1 MTSLSSLVVDL
12 QAADKAIALIRAS
25 PELRPVN
32 LAKGTSRLTSIFLG
46 SSANVH
52 TIIILSPDGPQSEDV
67 LRPIFM
73 GCATKNPK
81 VIAIA
86 LGSLQRLIS
95 MKAVPQSTAPTIVGI
110 MGDSLSQGV
119 DIQLKVLQALLS
131 LLTNYTDVH
140 DELLGDALLLC
151 FRLQESR
158 IAVVSSTAAA
168 TLRQLVMFVFDKVV
182 EADNKYGSGVIV
194 SEASNTELPN
204 GSVVPLHP
212 SAKDAFFVFQDL
224 CLLANSEKARFL
236 KLHALPKTFGLELIE
251 SVLTNYHALF
261 RQRPELLMLLR
272 HNLCP
277 LLLKSLS
284 DKPLFPL
291 TLRSTRVVYLLLK
304 QFSAELETEAEVFL
318 MFLIRVVSG
327 DLDSSAGESSGN
339 RPTWMRVLALE
350 ILRGICSDAA
360 LLRSIWDHYDA
371 HAESGSKV
379 FTSLITAMSRL
390 ATEKPALLGVSSQM
404 AGVGITAHAAETNTA
419 SAAAYGLEVAGRVA
433 SAATAH
439 VSNAVGLMGSD
450 VGLSLGGSSMRLQ
463 CIDQLDKADSP
474 IIPESYVYLLA
485 LQCLVSISEGMAA
498 YTLPLYTSLSS
509 YRQRGTGDP
518 SPTAPGSLDLN
529 ALADTEQHKAQL
541 KTVAAMVERGW
552 PGLLSAL
559 SFLLSTN
566 LSDDLFAETLGAYQN
581 VMIVSGALNLITPR
595 DTFLTSLTKF
605 AIPPGVVS
613 SVDAYAE
620 PASSSSK
627 SASVSDALGFSNLSG
642 GPTATPGLSERNLA
656 CLKSIVHTASYLSGS
671 LGAKWFDILEVL
683 QNADYVITLRGTK
696 GSTAAKRA
704 TMLAPSASA
713 QRQIGRAPS
722 VAGTPTLGGTAESA
736 SNIARHPLL
745 TDLDIDTVQSGIS
758 RLLDG
763 TRSLDDR
770 AFKDFVA
777 ALCRLSREMIGMQ
790 AARSPSMTWVESMDD
805 LGSPTVSSS
814 PMSPSL
820 LGASVKSGRRV
831 SGIGMPKAA
840 KAGDYCISKL
850 GQVALQNIH
859 RLLYRDTDIAWDEVT
874 SHLLSVLRDQSTPST
889 LRVQAAGVLDEILV
903 IVPRNVTTAG
913 ALQGDIQQRMF
924 EVLSQQMFLNDTNQA
939 IGLEIRQM
947 ALETLRKILQS
958 SAHSLVVGWETIFAM
973 LESAC
978 QPLQPDPPTTNPST
992 PLRGKGLSISTG
1004 SPRLP
1009 YSVIPPTRSTTALV
1023 RSAFQS
1029 LTLVCD
1035 TLDSLSPDQL
1045 QLCIRT
1051 LGQFGRQQ
1059 DTNIALTAAES
1070 LMWGVSD
1077 SIQANRKDAE
1087 KEPVYSALWTS
1098 LLLELRGL
1106 CADARQE
1113 VRFGAIQTMFRTL
1126 QLYGATLSLQ
1136 TWDDC
1141 VWNVMLPLLDSL
1153 TVSVKEAAAVNAGIE
1168 PPSAVS
1174 LRENSRTQWGD
1185 SKTLALQSISKV
1197 LQDFLVSKIMYL
1209 ETFVQAWDR
1218 FVSHITDST
1227 LHDARSISTAA
1238 LRCLDQGL
1246 KATSST
1252 GMNLQGITAGA
1263 WERVWE
1269 ACNVMGDAV
1278 KKQSRTPRLG
1288 DEDAALGGPLPFTQE
1303 SLLALVEVIA
1313 SVYSLS
1319 GRGWNL
1325 ERLARVMQ
1333 ILKAIMTYQ
1342 SSHDY
1347 RPDIDSLT
1355 PVQNAVI
1362 SAIQSMQFDITGAPS
1377 ILLFDIAEYMTL
1389 AFLAAFDFEEPPLS
1403 GQTPEKPRPTK
1414 HVSYIALSKMCMPL
1428 LAGLFS
1434 KYKDVTE
1441 IYADGTVESM
1451 FSSYAIPMKLKYD
1464 APAPSKFGSDQ
1475 PLWKTATSSFLVV
1488 VNTSSNTIDTIGDAI
1503 SEENLVGFWRQMLD
1517 VYRGALLA
1525 DCSFIESFPIE
1536 EQVKEEDFDR
1546 SLIRSL
1552 QADVVPRVATS
1563 RVPDDIIIQLG
1574 RTLKISS
1581 RLLELDGVANLE
1593 DAESGESSESDGKR
1607 SVEFA
1612 YWDTSTADT
1621 LVGTTTTGTPLP
1633 RERFS
1638 YWCFDLLFLLCSDT
1652 VQDHVESRKR
1662 IAALI
1667 LPNLLDRCH
1676 SVLASFVADVKL
1688 RGSSPLPRVQ
1698 EEELIY
1704 VLRKMLELQLW
1715 PGSLWAAFS
1724 SSPTVHAKQ
1733 QPGSEP
1739 SLRGHTL
1746 VADAI
1751 RRSSKAHLYHVY
1763 SVLCD
1768 IASSSSYHPTV
1779 WAEDPKKGV
1788 VELNSRQ
1795 LARQA
1800 LREIGK
1806 EMGVEI

>member
-1 MTSLSSLVVDL
+1 
-12 QAADKAIALIRAS
+12 
-25 PELRPVN
+25 
-32 LAKGTSRLTSIFLG
+32 
-46 SSANVH
+46 
-52 TIIILSPDGPQSEDV
+52 
-67 LRPIFM
+67 
-73 GCATKNPK
+73 
-81 VIAIA
+81 
-86 LGSLQRLIS
+86 
-95 MKAVPQSTAPTIVGI
+95 MKAVPQSTTPTIVRI
-110 MGDSLSQGV
+110 MGESLSQGV
-119 DIQLKVLQALLS
+119 DIQLKVLQTLLS

-182 EADNKYGSGVIV
+182 EADNKYGPEVIV
-194 SEASNTELPN
+194 DEASNTELPD
-204 GSVVPLHP
+204 GSVVALHP

-236 KLHALPKTFGLELIE
+236 KLQTLPKTFGLELIE

-261 RQRPELLMLLR
+261 RKRPELLMLLR

-284 DKPLFPL
+284 DRPLFPL

-304 QFSAELETEAEVFL
+304 QFSAELETEAEVFM

-327 DLDSSAGESSGN
+327 DVDTSAGEGSGS

-371 HAESGSKV
+371 KPETGSTV

-404 AGVGITAHAAETNTA
+404 AGVGITAHHMEATTP

-439 VSNAVGLMGSD
+439 VSNAVGLTGSD
-450 VGLSLGGSSMRLQ
+450 VGLSLTGSSMKLQ

-474 IIPESYVYLLA
+474 LIPESYVYLLA
-485 LQCLVSISEGMAA
+485 LQCLVSICEGLAA
-498 YTLPLYTSLSS
+498 FTLPLYTAVSS
-509 YRQRGTGDP
+509 NQPRSAGDT
-518 SPTAPGSLDLN
+518 SSTAPGSLDLN
-529 ALADTEQHKAQL
+529 ALAETDPHKSPL
-541 KTVAAMVERGW
+541 RTVAAMVERGW

-581 VMIVSGALNLITPR
+581 VTVVAGALSICTPR
-595 DTFLTSLTKF
+595 DTFLTSLAKF

-613 SVDAYAE
+613 SVDAYVE
-620 PASSSSK
+620 PATASLSK
-627 SASVSDALGFSNLSG
+627 SGSVSDALGFSSLG
-642 GPTATPGLSERNLA
+642 GVAAVPGLSERNLA
-656 CLKSIVHTASYLSGS
+656 CLKSIIYTAGYLLGS

-683 QNADYVITLRGTK
+683 QNADYVMTLRGMR

-704 TMLAPSASA
+704 TLLSPNPST
-713 QRQIGRAPS
+713 QRQGARTPS
-722 VAGTPTLGGTAESA
+722 IAGIPNQGGTSESA
-736 SNIARHPLL
+736 PTVARHPLL
-745 TDLDIDTVQSGIS
+745 TDLDIDTVQSSIN
-758 RLLDG
+758 RLLDR
-763 TRSLDDR
+763 TRNLDDK

-790 AARSPSMTWVESMDD
+790 AARFPGLIPTESMDD
-805 LGSPTVSSS
+805 LESPVVSSS
-814 PMSPSL
+814 PSQY
-820 LGASVKSGRRV
+820 LGVANVKAGRRV

-850 GQVALQNIH
+850 GHVSLQNIH
-859 RLLYRDTDIAWDEVT
+859 RLLYRDADIAWDEVT
-874 SHLLSVLRDQSTPST
+874 THLLSVLRDPLTPPT
-889 LRVQAAGVLDEILV
+889 LRMQAAGVLDDILV

-913 ALQGDIQQRMF
+913 VLQAEVQQRMF
-924 EVLSQQMFLNDTNQA
+924 EALSQQMFVSDANQA
-939 IGLEIRQM
+939 GGLEIRQM

-978 QPLQPDPPTTNPST
+978 QPSQSDPPAIT
-992 PLRGKGLSISTG
+992 PATSSKGKGLSISTG

-1009 YSVIPPTRSTTALV
+1009 YSVIPPTKSTTALV

-1045 QLCIRT
+1045 QLCIKT

-1059 DTNIALTAAES
+1059 DTNIALNAAES

-1077 SIQANRKDAE
+1077 SIQAHRKDAE

-1153 TVSVKEAAAVNAGIE
+1153 SVSVKEAAAAKADME
-1168 PPSAVS
+1168 PPSSAVS
-1174 LRENSRTQWGD
+1174 FRDGTRTPWDD
-1185 SKTLALQSISKV
+1185 SKTLALQSIGTV

-1218 FVSHITDST
+1218 FVGHMTDST

-1238 LRCLDQGL
+1238 LRCLNKGL
-1246 KATSST
+1246 TATSSVGT
-1252 GMNLQGITAGA
+1252 NLQGITAGA

-1269 ACNVMGDAV
+1269 ACDVMGDAV
-1278 KKQSRTPRLG
+1278 KKQSRTRRPD
-1288 DEDAALGGPLPFTQE
+1288 DEHGALGGPLPFTQE
-1303 SLLALVEVIA
+1303 SLLALVEVLG
-1313 SVYSLS
+1313 SLYSLS
-1319 GRGWNL
+1319 GKGWDL
-1325 ERLARVMQ
+1325 VRLTRLME
-1333 ILKAIMTYQ
+1333 ILKGIMTYQ
-1342 SSHDY
+1342 SSTDY
-1347 RPDIDSLT
+1347 RPDIDALT
-1355 PVQNAVI
+1355 PVQSAVMTT
-1362 SAIQSMQFDITGAPS
+1362 IQNMQFDITGAPS
-1377 ILLFDIAEYMTL
+1377 VLLFDIAEYTTL
-1389 AFLAAFDFEEPPLS
+1389 AFLAAFDFEEPPLP
-1403 GQTPEKPRPTK
+1403 GQAPDKQRQTK

-1428 LAGLFS
+1428 LARLFS
-1434 KYKDVTE
+1434 KYKGVTD
-1441 IYADGTVESM
+1441 IYADGTVESI
-1451 FSSYAIPMKLKYD
+1451 FSSYAIPLKLKYD
-1464 APAPSKFGSDQ
+1464 SPAPSKFGSDQ
-1475 PLWKTATSSFLVV
+1475 PLWKTATTSFLAISK
-1488 VNTSSNTIDTIGDAI
+1488 TSAEMIDSIGDAI
-1503 SEENLVGFWRQMLD
+1503 PDESLVGFWRQMLD
-1517 VYRGALLA
+1517 VYKGALLA
-1525 DCSFIESFPIE
+1525 DCSFIDSLPLA

-1546 SLIRSL
+1546 CLIRSL
-1552 QADVVPRVATS
+1552 QTDVVPRVAIP

-1574 RTLKISS
+1574 RTLRIAS
-1581 RLLELDGVANLE
+1581 RLLDLDGKGPTDE
-1593 DAESGESSESDGKR
+1593 TDSGDDSDSAGKQ

-1612 YWDTSTADT
+1612 YWDSSTADT
-1621 LVGTTTTGTPLP
+1621 LVGTTATGTPLP

-1652 VQDHVESRKR
+1652 VRDNAECRKR
-1662 IAALI
+1662 IAALM
-1667 LPNLLDRCH
+1667 LPGLLDRCH

-1698 EEELIY
+1698 EEEIIY

-1715 PGSLWAAFS
+1715 PGSLWSAFS
-1724 SSPTVHAKQ
+1724 TDPTAHSKQ
-1733 QPGSEP
+1733 QPDP
-1739 SLRGHTL
+1739 APDLRGHAL
-1746 VADAI
+1746 ISDSI

-1768 IASSSSYHPTV
+1768 IASSSTYHPTV
-1779 WAEDPKKGV
+1779 WTEDPKRGV